1 MDSEPFR
8 QSRKPAVPPG
18 NTPSHTPEPINPDVP
33 KPTSN
38 MPPQLQ
44 HLLQKAAEGSK
55 SDDYSM
61 PSMMPTG
68 PRLAFTGNAKLDEL
82 LAGIK
87 ETVYKYEEVTF
98 PSRGKFYDGNTA
110 PQNGVIH
117 VRCMTGEEEQIL
129 ATPRYIKKGQ
139 AINMIFRNCV
149 RESIQP
155 EKLLTI
161 DRTWLLIYLRGIS
174 YTPDYE
180 VEVRCTECQ
189 TKFQTTID
197 LDQDLHVTKCPDDF
211 GTENLQDVL
220 PKSGYKFSYRLATG
234 LDENAIQ
241 DHKDR
246 RIKNNV
252 DGGHDDTWNFRA
264 SVLIEE
270 VEGMNDQAAIQA
282 LISRL
287 PIQDVAYIR
296 TVLTDPPFGV
306 DTKVTI
312 ICPNCAEGFQ
322 VEMPMDTNFFF
333 PKAKKTRRDTNIQA

>member
-8 QSRKPAVPPG
+8 QSRKPVVPQ
-18 NTPSHTPEPINPDVP
+18 EPTSEAPQQQNIP

-44 HLLQKAAEGSK
+44 HMLSQAAQGGKEEFV
-55 SDDYSM
+55 Y
-61 PSMMPTG
+61 G

-87 ETVYKYEEVTF
+87 ETVYKYEQVTL
-98 PSRGKFYDGNTA
+98 PSRGRFYDTSVA
-110 PQNGVIH
+110 PENGIIN

-149 RESIQP
+149 RESINP
-155 EKLLTI
+155 DKLLTA

-174 YTPDYE
+174 YTADYE
-180 VEVRCTECQ
+180 VEVRCTECN

-197 LDQDLHVTKCPDDF
+197 LDQDLVVTKCPDDF
-211 GTENLQDVL
+211 DSSHLHDVL
-220 PKSGYKFSYRLATG
+220 PKSGYKFTYHLPTG
-234 LDENAIQ
+234 YDENLIQ
-241 DHKDR
+241 EHREK
-246 RIKNNV
+246 RIKNQV
-252 DGGHDDTWNFRA
+252 DGGHDDTWNYRA
-264 SVLIEE
+264 SLLIEE
-270 VEGMNDQAAIQA
+270 VEGLNDQLAIQA

-296 TVLTDPPFGV
+296 TVLSDPPFGV
-306 DTKVTI
+306 DTKVSI